1 MRYHATAGLLALA
14 STAINHAALR
24 FWFATPSRWLHRTI
38 RAKAK
43 APVLQNTFGQAVAT
57 PTDKRGFVIPK
68 FWGLVRLHLSRMV
81 YGHGGGYPQGRP
93 RGLSRVLNR
102 HAHPLCFKT
111 QRVALKSRQ
120 GAPTMHPTTA
130 RAAVRTPA
138 PFDPVATHF
147 EAVNACAMA
156 RWYAARYEHTK
167 AARKAA
173 QGLSALRKL
182 QAFEA
187 TSASP
192 CTNCPDNRPLPKAMD
207 FFDAQVVADYVTR
220 RTACTLCPA
229 AQKPCLKGGAA

>member
-1 MRYHATAGLLALA
+1 
-14 STAINHAALR
+14 
-24 FWFATPSRWLHRTI
+24 
-38 RAKAK
+38 
-43 APVLQNTFGQAVAT
+43 
-57 PTDKRGFVIPK
+57 
-68 FWGLVRLHLSRMV
+68 
-81 YGHGGGYPQGRP
+81 
-93 RGLSRVLNR
+93 
-102 HAHPLCFKT
+102 
-111 QRVALKSRQ
+111 
-120 GAPTMHPTTA
+120 MHPTTA

-192 CTNCPDNRPLPKAMD
+192 CTGCSDNFPLPKAMD
-207 FFDAQVVADYVTR
+207 FFDARVVADYVTR

-229 AQKPCLKGGAA
+229 ADKPCLKGGAA